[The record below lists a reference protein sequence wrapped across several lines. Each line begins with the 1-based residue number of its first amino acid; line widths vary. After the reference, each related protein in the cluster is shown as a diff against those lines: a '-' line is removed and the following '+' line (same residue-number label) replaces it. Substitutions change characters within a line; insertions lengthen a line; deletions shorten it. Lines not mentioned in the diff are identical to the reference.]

1 MADRLDDLINDVR
14 QHVAGLGFELVDLR
28 RRGSPKRVSLQIRI
42 DRPDSRPGHGV
53 TADDCALVSRQLE
66 SWLDASGILGPRYV
80 LEVSSPGIE
89 RPIRW
94 REHWERFAGH
104 EVNVRVSGRGRIRAT
119 IVAVVD
125 GPAVVLR
132 LHDGDG
138 EELTVPLTDTQDAT
152 LVVDWSL
159 VGQSVAGNRK

>member
-14 QHVAGLGFELVDLR
+14 QRVAALGFELVDLR

-66 SWLDASGILGPRYV
+66 SWLDELGILGPRYV

-104 EVNVRVSGRGRIRAT
+104 DVNVRVSGRGRIRAT

-132 LHDGDG
+132 PRDGDG
-138 EELTVPLTDTQDAT
+138 EKFAVPLTDTQDAT

-159 VGQSVAGNRK
+159 VDQSVSGNRK